1 MSASRYPTTQ
11 LFSHQYV
18 ESAGAVIFSLSKQQI
33 CIIRNTTT
41 NELYLPKG
49 RRNCNE
55 HRSETALREIKEET
69 GLTCTFLPVSMKTRT
84 PPSEEQEYPDEVR
97 ELEEVSGEPFCL
109 TIRELG
115 EHDVKLIWWYI
126 VQMDDVVEDDAQ
138 KKIIPGDEKFET
150 VFFGFDEVLK
160 VLTFP
165 SDRELVAK
173 ALEIVNETLQK
184 ESSKFQSV
192 YTVLLHSTK
201 RARKGAVKE

>member
-1 MSASRYPTTQ
+1 
-11 LFSHQYV
+11 
-18 ESAGAVIFSLSKQQI
+18 
-33 CIIRNTTT
+33 
-41 NELYLPKG
+41 
-49 RRNCNE
+49 
-55 HRSETALREIKEET
+55 
-69 GLTCTFLPVSMKTRT
+69 MKTRT

-97 ELEEVSGEPFCL
+97 EVEKLSGEPFCL

-115 EHDVKLIWWYI
+115 ERDVKLIWWYI
-126 VQMDDVVEDDAQ
+126 VQVDDVVEDDAQ
-138 KKIIPGDEKFET
+138 RKIIPGEEKFET

-160 VLTFP
+160 VLTFQ

-192 YTVLLHSTK
+192 CIVLLHSTK

>member
-1 MSASRYPTTQ
+1 
-11 LFSHQYV
+11 
-18 ESAGAVIFSLSKQQI
+18 
-33 CIIRNTTT
+33 
-41 NELYLPKG
+41 
-49 RRNCNE
+49 
-55 HRSETALREIKEET
+55 
-69 GLTCTFLPVSMKTRT
+69 MKTRT
-84 PPSEEQEYPDEVR
+84 PPSEELEYPDEVR
-97 ELEEVSGEPFCL
+97 ELEEVSAEPFCL

-115 EHDVKLIWWYI
+115 ERDVKLIWWYI